1 MPMRQDN
8 QSTLHETVNV
18 VSSIY
23 TDPNDILELNL
34 KQIVTLLWELI
45 KHYQV
50 TKANQEGELLLVNWI
65 DATLPDK
72 VSRTSQDDWKRVVV
86 TTSVTGLNL
95 EYEKFRVSVP
105 HLFKLHFNQKHV
117 CS

>member
-1 MPMRQDN
+1 MPPNTWPGYEAINAHETR

-50 TKANQEGELLLVNWI
+50 TKANQESELLLVNWI

-72 VSRTSQDDWKRVVV
+72 DIMDFTR
-86 TTSVTGLNL
+86 
-95 EYEKFRVSVP
+95 
-105 HLFKLHFNQKHV
+105 
-117 CS
+117 

>member
-1 MPMRQDN
+1 MRQDN

-34 KQIVTLLWELI
+34 KQIVTLLWELNLKQIVTLLWELI

-50 TKANQEGELLLVNWI
+50 TKANQESELLLVNWI

-72 VSRTSQDDWKRVVV
+72 DIMDFTR
-86 TTSVTGLNL
+86 
-95 EYEKFRVSVP
+95 
-105 HLFKLHFNQKHV
+105 
-117 CS
+117 